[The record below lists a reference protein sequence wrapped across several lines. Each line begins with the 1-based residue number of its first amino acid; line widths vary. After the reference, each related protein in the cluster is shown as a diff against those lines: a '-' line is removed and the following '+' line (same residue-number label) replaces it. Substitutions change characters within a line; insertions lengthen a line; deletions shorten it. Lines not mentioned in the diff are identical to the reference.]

1 MELFRENCGV
11 IMTTDK
17 KCVLRGKGS
26 YNMCLCLVEEK
37 SRYSIRK
44 YRNVKNIEKYIDTRW
59 IKVSDKVKEL
69 YNLDTNRYDKDKMG
83 ELVSVKLKV
92 TYSD

>member
-11 IMTTDK
+11 IMTPDK

-69 YNLDTNRYDKDKMG
+69 YKLDSNRYNKDKMG
-83 ELVSVKLKV
+83 ELISVKLSV

>member
-11 IMTTDK
+11 IMTPDK

-69 YNLDTNRYDKDKMG
+69 YNLDTNKYDKDKMG